1 MILPLA
7 CTCIRL
13 DLGTCTPH
21 RAHTPSR
28 SRPLLAILE
37 TTDGI
42 DLPLPLT
49 EELLDDSESHATLF
63 EHAMQNAGA
72 TRATRFELRA
82 ALRLVRFDDERRLAA
97 AESFLFSA
105 LSHAYGG
112 QEADR
117 VAAKTLRHAHTQTD
131 EAQAQEYHRWFA
143 PQGYSIA
150 GSELTAD
157 GAVRL
162 LALLRLSPA
171 DTFVDLGCA
180 TGRLTLAAA
189 QLSRCSAV
197 GVELSPSRHARGA
210 AALRRLDELRSA
222 PAGGIAAA
230 DAADAAGVAGV
241 ADTAGAAGVAGAAS
255 DSPLGERVRLLC
267 GDVLEAPLAGAT
279 VVWCAVRPSSGRRLG
294 AQLAA
299 NLRAQLPPGGSARLL
314 LAGFALPPRVEG
326 ATLSAAYVFATG
338 GDDAGPEEVV
348 QLYGGRLGGPSVV
361 LEYRVL
367 AGE

>member
-7 CTCIRL
+7 CTCVRL
-13 DLGTCTPH
+13 DLGTCT
-21 RAHTPSR
+21 AHHARTPTR
-28 SRPLLAILE
+28 SRPLLARLE
-37 TTDGI
+37 AIDSV

-49 EELLDDSESHATLF
+49 EHLDDTESHAKLF

-82 ALRLVRFDDERRLAA
+82 ALRRVRFDDERRLAA
-97 AESFLFSA
+97 AESWLRST
-105 LSHAYGG
+105 LDEAYGG
-112 QEADR
+112 EEAQR
-117 VAAKTLRHAHTQTD
+117 ATKTLRHAHTQTD
-131 EAQAQEYHRWFA
+131 EAQAQEYHKFFA

-150 GSELTAD
+150 GSELTAG

-189 QLSRCSAV
+189 AFTRCTAV
-197 GVELSPSRHARGA
+197 GVELSPSRHAKGA
-210 AALRRLDELRSA
+210 AALRRLDEQLSSA
-222 PAGGIAAA
+222 AG
-230 DAADAAGVAGV
+230 AADAAGAVG
-241 ADTAGAAGVAGAAS
+241 TTGGA
-255 DSPLGERVRLLC
+255 PLAKRVRLLC
-267 GDVLEAPLAGAT
+267 DDVLEAPLAGAT

-314 LAGFALPPRVEG
+314 LAGFALPARVEG
-326 ATLSAAYVFATG
+326 ATLRAAYVFAGG
-338 GDDAGPEEVV
+338 GDAPEEVV
-348 QLYGGRLGGPSVV
+348 QLYGGKLGGPSVV
-361 LEYRVL
+361 LEYRVV
-367 AGE
+367 AADGDVQ